1 MKRLRAF
8 VSITLLG
15 GFMVILPIAILILFA
30 EWLFG
35 FVAHLIKP
43 VSEWVATWTPTA
55 NYMADFVGVMVLLF
69 GCFLIG
75 LLVKTNIGQWLH
87 DVMDDV
93 LGKILPGYHT
103 INKLVSQLIGGE
115 GNASVLKGEVC
126 RAYIMGRSVPTS
138 VTGIITTKHDNGDF
152 TVYVPTAPFLTSG
165 MVYHL
170 GADSVD
176 VLPQVTVE
184 AAMRTIIACGGG
196 SQVIVGKL
204 LQKTGQLKHP

>member
-1 MKRLRAF
+1 MKRLRSF

-15 GFMVILPIAILILFA
+15 GFMVMLPIAILILFA

-43 VSEWVATWTPTA
+43 VSEWVSTWSPTA
-55 NYMADFVGVMVLLF
+55 AYMADVLGVIVLLL
-69 GCFLIG
+69 GCFFIG

-103 INKLVSQLIGGE
+103 INKLVSQLLGGE
-115 GNASVLKGEVC
+115 GNVSLLKGDVC
-126 RAYIMGRSVPTS
+126 RAYIMGRAVNTS
-138 VTGIITTKHDNGDF
+138 VTGIITAKHDNGDF

-165 MVYHL
+165 MIYHL
-170 GADSVD
+170 GAESVEI
-176 VLPQVTVE
+176 LPHMTVE
-184 AAMRTIIACGGG
+184 AAMRTVIACGSG
-196 SQVIVGKL
+196 SQIITGKL
-204 LQKTGQLKHP
+204 VPQN